1 MFGVVGPSKIS
12 FSPPTTQ
19 MKHLKKIKRKIF
31 PKSPKR
37 PISPGTPASA
47 VAGLPGLQ
55 PELNAGSEGGPS
67 LSYKDLEVDRA

>member
-1 MFGVVGPSKIS
+1 
-12 FSPPTTQ
+12 
-19 MKHLKKIKRKIF
+19 MKHISKIKRKIF

-55 PELNAGSEGGPS
+55 PEQNAGSEGGPI
-67 LSYKDLEVDRA
+67 LSYQDLEVDRA